1 MSYFMVPQGRR
12 PDFSEIPGVEPL
24 SIDRAMEIQKF
35 LREIIQDLTG
45 DGDKS
50 DLYLVWDGSH
60 TSSEIVDEIEI
71 PICMEKIREP
81 KSFAST
87 RLGRVIDACT
97 AAGNSFRIWHE
108 PYPQAHLKVKWCNT
122 VHLLKTTII
131 EQVRRGENVSVGYAP
146 EI

>member
-1 MSYFMVPQGRR
+1 MSYFMVTQGKR
-12 PDFSEIPGVEPL
+12 PDFSEIPGVEPRP
-24 SIDRAMEIQKF
+24 IARAMEIQKF

-45 DGDKS
+45 DGDQS

-71 PICMEKIREP
+71 PICMKKIRDP
-81 KSFAST
+81 DSLAST

-97 AAGNSFRIWHE
+97 AAGNSFRIWHFDH
-108 PYPQAHLKVKWCNT
+108 QAHLKVKWCNT
-122 VHLLKTTII
+122 VDLLKTTII
-131 EQVRRGENVSVGYAP
+131 EQFRRGQNISVGYAP